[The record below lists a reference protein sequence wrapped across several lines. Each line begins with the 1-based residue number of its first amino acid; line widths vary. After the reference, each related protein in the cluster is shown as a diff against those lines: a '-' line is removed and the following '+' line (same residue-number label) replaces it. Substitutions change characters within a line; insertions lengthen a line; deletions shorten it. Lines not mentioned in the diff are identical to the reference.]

1 MQRTLLLLAGF
12 LVAITS
18 ACDDGV
24 TTPTQK
30 KLDDG
35 QDPGGPAGVYVL
47 RTVGADPL
55 PTVVFANEG
64 VTASM
69 IADTIFLHADGTG
82 AIATVEHVKES
93 RPTSEYSFRGESP
106 LVYEIAGGRL
116 TAEIPC
122 RDVITF
128 AACVRPPHYTGVLS
142 AAALDLDY
150 ALEFR
155 VPMHYVRVAGPT
167 LIKTVELSP
176 SGSLPMRVGG
186 SLQLTARLTDA
197 QGRTIGGKPISWS
210 SLIPT
215 AATVSPT
222 GLVRAVAEGNT
233 LVTAFVEGR
242 ADTVTV
248 KISR

>member
-1 MQRTLLLLAGF
+1 MRGSSLRLVPVVFMTLAN
-12 LVAITS
+12 
-18 ACDDGV
+18 ACGSSDEV
-24 TTPTQK
+24 TTPTRNPE
-30 KLDDG
+30 
-35 QDPGGPAGVYVL
+35 DPGGPAGVYVL

-55 PTVVFANEG
+55 PTVVFTSEG

-82 AIATVEHVKES
+82 AIATVEHVREL

-106 LVYEIAGGRL
+106 LLYEIAGDRL

-128 AACVRPPHYTGVLS
+128 AACVRPPHYTGAIS
-142 AAALDLDY
+142 TGTLDLDY

-155 VPMHYVRVAGPT
+155 VPMHYARVSGPT
-167 LIKTVELSP
+167 LINRVELSP
-176 SGSLPMRVGG
+176 SGSLPMKVGS
-186 SLQLTARLTDA
+186 SLQLRARIVDA
-197 QGRTIGGKPISWS
+197 QGRAIGGKQLSWR

-215 AATVSPT
+215 AATVSST

-233 LVTAFVEGR
+233 LITAFVEGR

-248 KISR
+248 KVAR